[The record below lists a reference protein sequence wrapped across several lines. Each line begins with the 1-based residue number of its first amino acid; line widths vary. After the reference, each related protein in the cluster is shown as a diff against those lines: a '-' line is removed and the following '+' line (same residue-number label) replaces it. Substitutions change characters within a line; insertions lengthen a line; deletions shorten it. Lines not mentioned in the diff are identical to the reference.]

1 LVQNLRI
8 KLSKAE
14 AQLAALK
21 EAQATKQN
29 AKASKAEAQLAA
41 LKEAQATKQNAKVEC
56 STVDDTSLSIGNRV
70 ELSWD
75 RHWRYGTSKKGMPKT
90 DMEGTIGTVEKV
102 SECFVWVRV
111 DGHKEL
117 KQKRKHNVTR
127 LGRI

>member
-1 LVQNLRI
+1 MEEEALALLVQNLRI

-29 AKASKAEAQLAA
+29 AKAER
-41 LKEAQATKQNAKVEC
+41 
-56 STVDDTSLSIGNRV
+56 STVDDISLGDRV
-70 ELSWD
+70 EIIWD

-102 SECFVWVRV
+102 SECFVWVKV

-117 KQKRKHNVTR
+117 KQKRKHNVKR

>member
-1 LVQNLRI
+1 MEEEALALLVQNLRI

-29 AKASKAEAQLAA
+29 AKAEGR
-41 LKEAQATKQNAKVEC
+41 
-56 STVDDTSLSIGNRV
+56 VDDTLISTGDRV
-70 ELSWD
+70 KLSWD

-102 SECFVWVRV
+102 SKCFVWVKV

-117 KQKRKHNVTR
+117 KQKWKHNVKR

>member
-1 LVQNLRI
+1 MEEEALALMVQNLRI

-29 AKASKAEAQLAA
+29 AKAER
-41 LKEAQATKQNAKVEC
+41 
-56 STVDDTSLSIGNRV
+56 STVDDISIGDRV
-70 ELSWD
+70 ELIWD

-90 DMEGTIGTVEKV
+90 DMEGTIGTVERV
-102 SECFVWVRV
+102 SACYVWVRV
-111 DGHKEL
+111 DVTKEL
-117 KQKRKHNVTR
+117 YKKRKHNVTR

>member
-1 LVQNLRI
+1 MEEEALALLVQNLRI

-14 AQLAALK
+14 VQLAALK

-29 AKASKAEAQLAA
+29 AKAER
-41 LKEAQATKQNAKVEC
+41 
-56 STVDDTSLSIGNRV
+56 STVDDISLGDRV
-70 ELSWD
+70 EIIWD
-75 RHWRYGTSKKGMPKT
+75 RHCRYGTSKKGMPKT

-102 SECFVWVRV
+102 SECFVWVKV

-117 KQKRKHNVTR
+117 KQKRKHNVKR